1 MKCFALMI
9 LAITLTS
16 CGSSTNDLAER
27 KPVPPPGTDEAGS
40 IPWNDPGQGVRPG
53 GFLGSMMEGR

>member
-1 MKCFALMI
+1 MKWSPLMI

-16 CGSSTNDLAER
+16 CGSSMKDIAER
-27 KPVPPPGTDEAGS
+27 KPVPPPGSDEEGS